1 MKLSIEMED
10 GTVYESK
17 ASDRTWQC
25 LADRVRFQKRFGV
38 NPVVLQA
45 WQEAAPDDEDDE
57 STVLS
62 RLSDEALRYM
72 QEEHLVFFM
81 HAELNRQV
89 DGGLPS
95 FDEVLENAIDYE
107 IDVSDEP
114 DEVDANPSS

>member
-10 GTVYESK
+10 GTRYEAEAK
-17 ASDRTWQC
+17 DKTWQC

-45 WQEAAPDDEDDE
+45 WQEAAPDGEDDE

-62 RLSDEALRYM
+62 RLSDDALRYM

-81 HAELNRQV
+81 WCELNRRV
-89 DGGLPS
+89 DGGLPK
-95 FDEVLENAIDYE
+95 FEEVLEGAVDYE
-107 IDVSDEP
+107 IDVSDEGSA
-114 DEVDANPSS
+114 DPSS